1 MSVNYKSYSLG
12 EDIHNLDI
20 CVIDEYGK
28 LLKVRRPFE
37 YNRELV
43 LVNNMANS
51 DDLDINGLG
60 YEDIF
65 LAKGTL
71 VRATSIVIYPKIQM
85 NL

>member
-1 MSVNYKSYSLG
+1 MGVNYKSYSLG

-20 CVIDEYGK
+20 CFIDEYGK

-43 LVNNMANS
+43 LVNNIVNS